1 MKHSPL
7 RSGLLSLTILFGLLF
22 ISISSVNAVDGKKW
36 DGKAYPFKLLDPSG
50 TNSESNPF
58 IIDTAGKLKYLCKV
72 AEEGDLVGFGKEKG
86 LNGLNHAF
94 KDNYVKITADL
105 DMNGALY
112 EFTPI
117 YGSFLNVDGGGHV
130 ITNLR
135 ISDKKTVPVVDD
147 DAGTAEIYLALF
159 GSAEQIKNLGVG
171 KGSTITYNG
180 MGYNY
185 KGHLYMVSVYAA
197 AIATDVNVMEGC
209 FSDATITVKGK
220 FEAKVGGVALI
231 CKYKM
236 INSYF
241 RGNINIDGRSINAVA
256 WNKRKK
262 DEPGNLRVGGVCAE
276 PGTYYDPSLFDGGIF
291 GCYNTGNI
299 TVNASGNEIQI
310 GGVAGITT
318 YRTICID
325 LYNTGKVSVSSTG
338 DIKTALIGGVLGTG
352 STCHGSQFRPIK
364 FIDAGK
370 IYNTGNIIVTLT
382 TGKRISVGGIGGGS
396 DKDEPPFN
404 LSSFRF
410 SGIYGYL
417 NTSNSGSISVTSTGK
432 VDELNVGGIAGF
444 GCIVFNSYNTGNI
457 SCDSGTGTTL
467 NAGGIGGSGV
477 FAQNC
482 YNIGALTSK
491 GTGTN
496 VVGGVI
502 GNAFVSWGEDEKSK
516 STVKNVYWLRQSQA
530 GGINSD
536 IAYGKGSYYYRPD
549 EGELSSTDA
558 LISIFKKI
566 KKKGTAEPAPAPKS
580 TSTSGKMKEDGHRGA
595 IYSFESPTT
604 TVFPFS
610 DDGPG
615 NRKAYQGTLLQ
626 ALNEMAQQFPDRKL
640 HLWKIDESNGGYP
653 VLE

>member
-1 MKHSPL
+1 MGHS
-7 RSGLLSLTILFGLLF
+7 
-22 ISISSVNAVDGKKW
+22 
-36 DGKAYPFKLLDPSG
+36 
-50 TNSESNPF
+50 E
-58 IIDTAGKLKYLCKV
+58 
-72 AEEGDLVGFGKEKG
+72 
-86 LNGLNHAF
+86 
-94 KDNYVKITADL
+94 
-105 DMNGALY
+105 
-112 EFTPI
+112 
-117 YGSFLNVDGGGHV
+117 
-130 ITNLR
+130 
-135 ISDKKTVPVVDD
+135 
-147 DAGTAEIYLALF
+147 
-159 GSAEQIKNLGVG
+159 
-171 KGSTITYNG
+171 
-180 MGYNY
+180 
-185 KGHLYMVSVYAA
+185 KGHLYMVSVFAA
-197 AIATDVNVMEGC
+197 AIAIEANVMEGC
-209 FSDATITVKGK
+209 FSDATITVKGR
-220 FEAKVGGVALI
+220 FEAMVGGVAVK

-236 INSYF
+236 SNSYF
-241 RGNINIDGRSINAVA
+241 RGNINVDGRVVSAVA
-256 WNKRKK
+256 WNKSNK
-262 DEPGNLRVGGVCAE
+262 DEPGDLRVGGVCAE
-276 PGTYYDPSLFDGGIF
+276 PGTAYDPSVFDGGIF

-299 TVNASGNEIQI
+299 TVNASGNEFQI

-325 LYNTGKVSVSSTG
+325 LYNTGKVSVSSAG

-352 STCHGSQFRPIK
+352 STCHTSQFKPRK
-364 FIDAGK
+364 FVDPGK
-370 IYNTGNIIVTLT
+370 IYNTGNIIVNIP
-382 TGKRISVGGIGGGS
+382 TGKRISVGGIGGGC
-396 DKDEPPFN
+396 DEKEPPFN
-404 LSSFRF
+404 LSSFGF

-457 SCDSGTGTTL
+457 SCDSGTGTIL

-491 GTGTN
+491 GAGTN

-536 IAYGKGSYYYRPD
+536 ITYGKGSYYYRPD

-558 LISIFKKI
+558 LISMFKKI
-566 KKKGTAEPAPAPKS
+566 KKNGGAEPAPSPVPKS

-604 TVFPFS
+604 TIFPFS

-615 NRKAYQGTLLQ
+615 TRKSHQGTLLH
-626 ALNEMAQQFPDRKL
+626 ALNEMAQQFPERKL
-640 HLWKIDESNGGYP
+640 HLWKIDGSNGGYP